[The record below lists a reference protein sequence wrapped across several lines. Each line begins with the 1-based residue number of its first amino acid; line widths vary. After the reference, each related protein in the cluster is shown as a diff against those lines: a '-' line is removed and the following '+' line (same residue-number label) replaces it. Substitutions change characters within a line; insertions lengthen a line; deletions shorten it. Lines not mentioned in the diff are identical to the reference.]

1 MFVLILYFFSKQ
13 RPAYDMRISDW
24 SSDVCSADLHAP
36 PGAGSG
42 AAPAGRALRD
52 AGVPLTV
59 SLLLALGI
67 AIYAMATPA
76 NDLAGTLPTEAA
88 AEVPPDHGGMP
99 AGDWRASGRTA
110 FGDRRPPLA
119 RIQHAKTRKRG
130 VYGHQVSIS
139 VDISCH
145 RK

>member
-1 MFVLILYFFSKQ
+1 MGDGRGRLRLVAADPARRRHRDP
-13 RPAYDMRISDW
+13 RPVA
-24 SSDVCSADLHAP
+24 ADAVDHAP

-42 AAPAGRALRD
+42 AAPAGRALRA

-88 AEVPPDHGGMP
+88 AEVPPDQSG
-99 AGDWRASGRTA
+99 RASGRERVCPDA
-110 FGDRRPPLA
+110 
-119 RIQHAKTRKRG
+119 
-130 VYGHQVSIS
+130 
-139 VDISCH
+139 
-145 RK
+145 